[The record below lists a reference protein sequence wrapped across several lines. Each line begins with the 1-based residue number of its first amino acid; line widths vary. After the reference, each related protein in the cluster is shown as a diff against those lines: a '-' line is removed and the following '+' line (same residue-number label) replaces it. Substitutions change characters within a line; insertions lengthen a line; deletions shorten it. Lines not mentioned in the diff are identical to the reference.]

1 MFIGLPPLSIDG
13 GPKGI
18 SIYQS
23 ATKQSISSVKQGVCD
38 ISEILWVE
46 KKKNQVENSY
56 FYMVY

>member
-23 ATKQSISSVKQGVCD
+23 VTKQSISSIKLFCCKGIVIFLKSYGLKHQ
-38 ISEILWVE
+38 
-46 KKKNQVENSY
+46 KHQVENS
-56 FYMVY
+56 